1 MTLFGVFRGSM
12 LRRLWLLIF
21 YVTLCTWISISSA
34 WAQTEA
40 RLTWLDN
47 RFRVD
52 PEIEQITFVVTRD
65 QPSQSVILVAPDGRK
80 YYADRHAKTMSWYTD
95 KGMDIISITHP
106 MAGPWQALGKVS
118 ANNGIRFISNIQL
131 QAEPLPAQLYQTEVL
146 KFSAQLTQNKQPL
159 LLRDFLDRVQLKV
172 VFYPLTSVL
181 PEQSN
186 ESAPTVVGQFADD
199 GRQYDEVAGDGIF
212 TVALNVNVEP
222 GKYRVEIASSNG
234 VFKRAIEQTVLI
246 YPAPIT
252 TSFVQSHQLLTSHI
266 VNIDAKTDQTLAGS
280 LAAYLVVKQPQKKP
294 IIIQQSTGLQQSH
307 LALSWANDAQIGKA
321 WWRGWVYVTD
331 SLTQRELVFRL
342 SQHNY
347 TQVAAASVDLSASLA
362 QQQAKKQLIVHNEQQ
377 QQQQQQRLLWVVVT
391 NIVIVISAMVVL
403 LIWRRKRTIHS
414 DLIVPK

>member
-1 MTLFGVFRGSM
+1 M

-21 YVTLCTWISISSA
+21 YVPLCTWILIASA
-34 WAQTEA
+34 WAQAEA

-52 PEIEQITFVVTRD
+52 PEIEQITFVVSRE
-65 QPSQSVILVAPDGRK
+65 QPSQSVVLVAPDGRK

-118 ANNGIRFISNIQL
+118 INNGIRFISNIQL

-172 VFYPLTSVL
+172 VFYPLTSIL
-181 PEQSN
+181 SN
-186 ESAPTVVGQFADD
+186 ELNELNELNEPAPIEVGQFADD
-199 GRQYDEVAGDGIF
+199 GQEYDEVAGDGIF

-222 GKYRVEIASSNG
+222 GKYRVEIASTNG
-234 VFKRAIEQTVLI
+234 VFKRAVEQTVLV

-252 TSFVQSHQLLTSHI
+252 TSFVQSHQPLTSHS
-266 VNIDAKTDQTLAGS
+266 VNIEAKADQTIAGS
-280 LAAYLVVKQPQKKP
+280 LAAYLVVKQPQQKP
-294 IIIQQSTGLQQSH
+294 RIIQRSSHHQQSH
-307 LALSWANDAQIGKA
+307 LVLTWPNDAQIGKA
-321 WWRGWVYVTD
+321 WWRGWAYVTD

-342 SQHNY
+342 SQQNY
-347 TQVAAASVDLSASLA
+347 TQVAAVAVDFSASLA
-362 QQQAKKQLIVHNEQQ
+362 QQQAKQQLIIQNE
-377 QQQQQQRLLWVVVT
+377 QQQRLLWVVIT
-391 NIVIVISAMVVL
+391 NIVIVISVLVVL
-403 LIWRRKRTIHS
+403 LMWRRKRAVQS